1 LVCIVTRRLGN
12 EEVILWS
19 DYHTES
25 WENGKFLDIQYD
37 SVEYRYTSEEGRAS
51 WQAMWNQTI
60 SGINKQWNFISNKM
74 KNHLRY
80 NVKRLFET
88 CTDDLQNPKVCAIMQ
103 TFKRQGLRAFR
114 VYGDLERDLFTQL
127 EPIMRGARGS
137 IELLEND
144 ADVVK
149 AKKCITDIYTCIFN
163 EVSREREL
171 PVQPPVMAVSDS
183 HRPDDPMELGSL
195 LAKLQTYAV

>member
-1 LVCIVTRRLGN
+1 M
-12 EEVILWS
+12 
-19 DYHTES
+19 
-25 WENGKFLDIQYD
+25 QYD

-51 WQAMWNQTI
+51 WQAMWEPD
-60 SGINKQWNFISNKM
+60 NKWYKQAMEFYLEQNEEPLEIIVSSVID
-74 KNHLRY
+74 

-127 EPIMRGARGS
+127 EPIMRGSRGS

-144 ADVVK
+144 TDVVK